1 METLLRVSGL
11 QTVFRTETGEWAA
24 VDDVSFSLVKGETL
38 AIVGESGCGKSVT
51 SLSIMRLLGKS
62 GRIKQG
68 NITFNGEELTLAS
81 EDRMQ
86 QVRGNQI
93 SMVFQEP
100 MSSLNPVFSIGNQL
114 LEPIRLHLKL
124 PRKEARDYAVQLL
137 QKVGISRA
145 ESVMDEYPHM
155 LSGGMRQRVMI
166 AMALACRPQLLI
178 ADEPT
183 TALDVTIQAQI
194 LDLMKKLREES
205 RTYILLITHDL
216 GIVAELADRVLVMYA
231 GQVVEEA
238 DVFRLFEKPFHP
250 YTQGLIQSI
259 PHLNHPLEQRLHA
272 IPGTVPELANMPEGC
287 RFHDRCASAT
297 ELCRERVPPLAE
309 VEVGHKVRCWLAHEQ
324 SFHGEKEDNEEEKD
338 GQTGAWVT

>member
-1 METLLRVSGL
+1 MRCIVFAKGGERMEPLLCVSGL
-11 QTVFRTETGEWAA
+11 QTVFETETGEWAA
-24 VDDVSFSLVKGETL
+24 VDDVSFSLGKGETL

-51 SLSIMRLLGKS
+51 SLSLVRLLGKS
-62 GRIKQG
+62 GRVKQG
-68 NITFNGEELTLAS
+68 RITFNGEELTLAS
-81 EDRMQ
+81 EDRMRQ
-86 QVRGNQI
+86 IRGNQI

-124 PRKEARDYAVQLL
+124 SRKEAREYAVQLL

-145 ESVMDEYPHM
+145 ESMMDEYPHS

-166 AMALACRPQLLI
+166 AMALACHPQLLI

-194 LDLMKKLREES
+194 LDLMRKLREES
-205 RTYILLITHDL
+205 QTAILLITHDL
-216 GIVAELADRVLVMYA
+216 GIVAEMADRVLVMYA

-238 DVFRLFEKPFHP
+238 DVFTLFEKPLHP

-259 PHLNHPLEQRLHA
+259 PHLDHPLEQRLHA
-272 IPGTVPELANMPEGC
+272 IPGTVPELAKMPQGC
-287 RFHDRCASAT
+287 RFHDRCANAT
-297 ELCRERVPPLAE
+297 ELCRGQAPPLAE
-309 VEVGHKVRCWLAHEQ
+309 VEAGHKVRCWLTHEQ
-324 SFHGEKEDNEEEKD
+324 SSHVGKEGN
-338 GQTGAWVT
+338 